1 MLLPL
6 KQFLFWCLGGSAV
19 VVPTSLM
26 TAYYAGNQSY
36 SFNSS
41 SSASQQSLQQVPF
54 DSLDASK
61 VCAAEAEEKFEGR
74 LLHSSVNWHSTRF
87 QESRNVFVVMLDANV
102 GTYAQQE
109 SANIY
114 CYVNPR
120 TEDVSYFKAYDANNQ
135 PMLSNAINMEAMLKS
150 FSKD

>member
-19 VVPTSLM
+19 VVPASLM
-26 TAYYAGNQSY
+26 TAYYAGNQSHN
-36 SFNSS
+36 FNSS
-41 SSASQQSLQQVPF
+41 SSASQTIEQVPF

-61 VCAAEAEEKFEGR
+61 VCQTEAKEKFEGR

-102 GTYAQQE
+102 GTYTQQE
-109 SANIY
+109 SANVY

-120 TEDVSYFKAYDANNQ
+120 TESVSYFKAYDSNNQ

-150 FSKD
+150 FGSDN